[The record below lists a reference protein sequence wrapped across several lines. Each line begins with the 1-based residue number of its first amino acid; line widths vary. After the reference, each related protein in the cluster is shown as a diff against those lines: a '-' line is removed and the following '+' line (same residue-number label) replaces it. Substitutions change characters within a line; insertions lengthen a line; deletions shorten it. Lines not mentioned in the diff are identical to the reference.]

1 MHHWN
6 VLLLKVTSPNTANQN
21 EKNPPSS
28 LCGFLV
34 SRSGLSGGLCELLYA
49 RCICVD
55 LFFLKECRMQ
65 RFRFFIA
72 SCSVNDILPQHP
84 WRERLKKQQDES

>member
-28 LCGFLV
+28 LHGILV
-34 SRSGLSGGLCELLYA
+34 SRSGLSSGLCELLYA

-55 LFFLKECRMQ
+55 LFFFKGMQ
-65 RFRFFIA
+65 NAGF
-72 SCSVNDILPQHP
+72 VNDILPQHP

>member
-55 LFFLKECRMQ
+55 LFFLKGMQ
-65 RFRFFIA
+65 NEQVLFLLELL
-72 SCSVNDILPQHP
+72 VL
-84 WRERLKKQQDES
+84 